1 MPRATRDPMKTWKH
15 TLIEAFF
22 SFGMGFLKAFPKD
35 RYMNSAGQC
44 LDHVSPT
51 NRRLNSRYIV
61 NFSSFALCKYSPTD
75 LGGKKAAYFNGR
87 IILERDLTRNSKA
100 ITYPASLRRS
110 KKA

>member
-1 MPRATRDPMKTWKH
+1 MPRATHDPIKTWKH
-15 TLIEAFF
+15 TLTEAFF

-51 NRRLNSRYIV
+51 KRRLNSRYIV
-61 NFSSFALCKYSPTD
+61 NFSSFALCRYSPRD
-75 LGGKKAAYFNGR
+75 GGGAAYFNGR
-87 IILERDLTRNSKA
+87 IILERDLTRNSKV